1 VPRQDRRRE
10 TQVFTDLI
18 FLSVKVSEVW
28 GPRFLDF
35 GSFLLLGAQD
45 FFVFVSLCSLI
56 SGSQGHKDEET
67 RGNQGRLF
75 WAPRISIVFMWA
87 ANCKSEIAVKHSSIT
102 PECGNGM
109 R

>member
-1 VPRQDRRRE
+1 MRRCLGKTGVARRKCLPISY
-10 TQVFTDLI
+10 FC
-18 FLSVKVSEVW
+18 LS
-28 GPRFLDF
+28 RFLDL
-35 GSFLLLGAQD
+35 GRFLLLGAQD
-45 FFVFVSLCSLI
+45 LFVFVFLRFLI
-56 SGSQGHKDEET
+56 SGSQEHKDEET

-102 PECGNGM
+102 KECGNGM